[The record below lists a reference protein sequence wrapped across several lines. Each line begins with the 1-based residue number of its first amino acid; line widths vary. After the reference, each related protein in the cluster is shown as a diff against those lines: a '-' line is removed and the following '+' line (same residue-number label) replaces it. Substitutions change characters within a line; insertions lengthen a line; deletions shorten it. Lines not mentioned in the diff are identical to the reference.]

1 MNRSF
6 VVSIVL
12 ILAAPGCSPAVAQ
25 SPTLV
30 QEYPWTEQQTLE
42 QIPEGEL
49 ISPLPEQHFTS
60 LRLTHAGPAGKTFP
74 LLEIEDPQLSQPQWR
89 VEGLIRYEGVEGEAY
104 LELSSHLPEGKF
116 FSRTLAK
123 SGPWRTI
130 TGSSPWRPVVLP
142 FDVTGGGEPTEVQ
155 PEKLEVNLVLSGS
168 GVVEIGPLSLHDGWS
183 EPDNPTTNAWWTD
196 PQGGWIGGLLGA
208 GIGAVGALVGTLAG
222 LGRRRSL
229 VLLVVKLTLT
239 GSGLLLLVGIYAVV
253 IGQPY
258 GVFYPLLLT
267 GGIGLVV
274 FASNYPGLINRYRQL
289 ELRQMQAQ
297 DAVL

>member
-1 MNRSF
+1 MNRCF
-6 VVSIVL
+6 IVSIGL
-12 ILAAPGCSPAVAQ
+12 ILAAQGYSPAVAQ

-30 QEYPWTEQQTLE
+30 QEYPWTERQTLE

-49 ISPLPEQHFTS
+49 IPPSPEQNFTS
-60 LRLTHAGPAGKTFP
+60 LRLTHAGPAAKTFP

-104 LELSSHLPEGKF
+104 LELSSHLPEGTF

-130 TGSSPWRPVVLP
+130 TGSSPWRPVVLA
-142 FDVTGGGEPTEVQ
+142 FDATGGGEMAEIR
-155 PEKLEVNLVLSGS
+155 PEKLEVDLVLPGP
-168 GVVEIGPLSLHDGWS
+168 GVVEIGPLSLHNGWS
-183 EPDNPTTNAWWTD
+183 NISNHSANAWWTD

-208 GIGAVGALVGTLAG
+208 GIGGVGALVGTLAG
-222 LGRRRSL
+222 LGRSRAL
-229 VLLVVKLTLT
+229 VLLVVKLTMA

-297 DAVL
+297 DAAL